1 MDKKEYSAS
10 AVKVSFWFQE
20 FRKVIQLLANGNS
33 LDEIKAMNLNE
44 NIFSAVT
51 PQRAKQIFNV
61 VAGRMAT
68 LPSDIYNIFLT
79 SDLATQK
86 LIALIAAMA
95 YDELFFEFVY
105 EVVREK
111 MFMGNDELTDSDF
124 RVFFKGKQEQDAKVA
139 GWTDA
144 TFERLKRCYKKMLYE
159 AGIINKDVGIRK
171 IIPPIVDPVLQ
182 TWAESHK
189 MSRYIKAFSGEK

>member
-20 FRKVIQLLANGNS
+20 FRKVIQLLSNGNS
-33 LDEIKAMNLNE
+33 LDEIRAMNLSE

-51 PQRAKQIFNV
+51 PYRARQIFNAV
-61 VAGRMAT
+61 SGRVLA
-68 LPSDIYNIFLT
+68 LPPDVYVLFLA

-86 LIALIAAMA
+86 LITLIAVMA
-95 YDELFFEFVY
+95 YDKLFFEFVY

-111 MFMGNDELTDSDF
+111 LIMGDDELSD
-124 RVFFKGKQEQDAKVA
+124 RDLRIFFKEKQEQDARVA

-144 TFERLKRCYKKMLYE
+144 TFVRLAKAYKNMLYE
-159 AGIINKDVGIRK
+159 AGIIDKAKGTRK
-171 IIPPIVDPVLQ
+171 IIPPLIDPALQ
-182 TWAESHK
+182 TWAESHG
-189 MSRYIKAFSGEK
+189 MSRYIRALSGER